1 MQKNVDPQRPVKM
14 YVHMLIA
21 FIMFLV
27 SAIYFDAAGGAIIYS
42 LIAIIWS
49 ATRREDRYTW
59 KVKLKTI
66 GIYALMF
73 GMIVGMKNFNNHVS
87 YKNANVI
94 IAACEQYKNK
104 TGVYPAKLDDLVP
117 GYLTEIPIARYTMTS
132 SEFRYYQLQEPS
144 GEEDY
149 RLQFIAEAPFARRV
163 YNSKSK
169 NWRSF
174 D

>member
-1 MQKNVDPQRPVKM
+1 M

-27 SAIYFDAAGGAIIYS
+27 SAIYFDAAGGAIMYS

-104 TGVYPAKLDDLVP
+104 TGGYPTKIDDLVP
-117 GYLTEIPIARYTMTS
+117 GYLTEIPNARYTITTAL
-132 SEFRYYQLQEPS
+132 FRYYQIQEPS
-144 GEEDY
+144 EEDDY

-163 YNSKSK
+163 YFFKSKS
-169 NWRSF
+169 WHSF
-174 D
+174 G